1 MVGSIKRSVLKWCR
15 SDVRT
20 ATAVLVIS
28 ASTLGCGA
36 SSRSAGLPTPL
47 AERHRDTAVA
57 PARTSHA
64 ARSVRESGTD
74 GLQSCRGHDGPKA
87 VALPARVTFGDFWQA
102 LAAQVALLDTSAL
115 EAAFEAFAARHE
127 LNPETPGL
135 RQDFMRL
142 WVAFEATRDG
152 GWWRL
157 RWSITDQEP
166 SSTKIWND
174 WRRAPPQSAFALP
187 SAVAEC
193 DEISALFSVTARR
206 LGVRG
211 VGLFYPTWNHVIAGW
226 TPTALSEQSDAPV
239 VLIPTTQ
246 IFQGCEA
253 TFDQTSFAAPKRVYE
268 YPRYDVRDSTEIPTE
283 LAAFLLEQVRA
294 YGEASPRLLG
304 LIRAK
309 RAALLRSSLGQC
321 DDYRK
326 KLAAELIGDL
336 GCADQRALQH
346 LADEELHDPSLKND
360 AVLSWL
366 AAP

>member
-1 MVGSIKRSVLKWCR
+1 MVGG
-15 SDVRT
+15 
-20 ATAVLVIS
+20 
-28 ASTLGCGA
+28 GC
-36 SSRSAGLPTPL
+36 AG
-47 AERHRDTAVA
+47 D
-57 PARTSHA
+57 
-64 ARSVRESGTD
+64 
-74 GLQSCRGHDGPKA
+74 
-87 VALPARVTFGDFWQA
+87 
-102 LAAQVALLDTSAL
+102 
-115 EAAFEAFAARHE
+115 
-127 LNPETPGL
+127 
-135 RQDFMRL
+135 
-142 WVAFEATRDG
+142 
-152 GWWRL
+152 
-157 RWSITDQEP
+157 ITDQEP
-166 SSTKIWND
+166 SSAKIWKD
-174 WRRAPPQSAFALP
+174 WRRSPPQSAFAAP

-226 TPTALSEQSDAPV
+226 TPAALTERSGARV

-294 YGEASPRLLG
+294 YGEASPTLLA

-309 RAALLRSSLGQC
+309 RAALIQSSLGNC

-326 KLAAELIGDL
+326 KLAAELAGGL

-346 LADEELHDPSLKND
+346 LATEELQDPSLRSD

-366 AAP
+366 AGP

>member
-1 MVGSIKRSVLKWCR
+1 M
-15 SDVRT
+15 
-20 ATAVLVIS
+20 
-28 ASTLGCGA
+28 
-36 SSRSAGLPTPL
+36 PTSPV
-47 AERHRDTAVA
+47 TF
-57 PARTSHA
+57 ARTSPA
-64 ARSVRESGTD
+64 GRAPGESGVH
-74 GLQSCRGHDGPKA
+74 GERSCRGDDGPVA
-87 VALPARVTFGDFWQA
+87 VALPARMTFGDFWQA

-115 EAAFEAFAARHE
+115 QGVFEAFAARHR
-127 LNPETPGL
+127 LDPETPGL
-135 RQDFMRL
+135 RQEFTRL
-142 WVAFEATRDG
+142 WIAFEATRDG

-157 RWSITDQEP
+157 RWDITDQQP
-166 SSTKIWND
+166 SSTKIWKD
-174 WRRAPPQSAFALP
+174 WRRSPPQSAFAAP

-193 DEISALFSVTARR
+193 DEITALFSVTARR

-226 TPTALSEQSDAPV
+226 TPAALVERGGERV

-294 YGEASPRLLG
+294 YGEASPSLLA

-309 RAALLRSSLGQC
+309 RAILLRSSLGSC
-321 DDYRK
+321 GDYRQ
-326 KLAAELIGDL
+326 KLAAELTKGM
-336 GCADQRALQH
+336 GCSDQRALRH
-346 LADEELHDPSLKND
+346 LATEELHNPSLGSD